1 MRSLAM
7 RIVSQFPAELR
18 RMIEAEDR
26 LTAAGFAGEADMAFD
41 HDLDALVDLVARSSA
56 VDREW
61 EEVVDAISEATE
73 IQRGR
78 DAWRARSEARRQRA
92 AATCSGCMGGEG
104 AR

>member
-18 RMIEAEDR
+18 RVIDGEDR
-26 LTAAGFAGEADMAFD
+26 LRPEGGQPDFVFD
-41 HDLDALVDLVARSSA
+41 HDLDELIAAADSLTSGVHA
-56 VDREW
+56 
-61 EEVVDAISEATE
+61 EEEIIDAIIEATA

-78 DAWRARSEARRQRA
+78 DAWRARSEARAMRA
-92 AATCSGCMGGEG
+92 TSSCSGCMGGEV